1 MAIGSSRIVTP
12 HGVRPGWV
20 VCKGG
25 MIEGVRDQAGN
36 VDRTVDV
43 ADAVVMAGVVDTH
56 VHINEPGRAEWEGFE
71 TATCA
76 AAAGGVTTLVDMP
89 LNSVP
94 ATTTVAGLAAK
105 RRAAAEKCSV
115 DVGLWGG
122 VVPGNIDELPGLIDG
137 GVLGLKCFLSPSGV
151 DEFENAREADIRAAA
166 PVLVAADLPLLVH
179 AEDPTVLAQAPSIER
194 GHEQSYAAY
203 LSTRPAAAERRA
215 IEMLIRVSEQ
225 TGLRVHVVHVADG
238 DAIALI
244 AAAKACGVAISAETC
259 QHYLTFAAEDV
270 PSGGTQFKCAP
281 PIREREHRER
291 LWQALKDGSLDLIA
305 SDHSPSPAAG
315 KCLESGDFGAAWG
328 GIASLQLGLAAAWT
342 GASSRG
348 FGLGEIARWL
358 CAAPAQLAGLGAR
371 KGWIAP
377 GYDADL
383 VVWRPEGSFMVRGA
397 SLEHRHALTA
407 YEGMTLRGIVESTFV
422 RGVEVYRKG
431 RIHPGHGR
439 LINREMS

>member
-1 MAIGSSRIVTP
+1 MTP
-12 HGVRPGWV
+12 RGVRPGWV
-20 VCKGG
+20 LCKGG
-25 MIEGVRDQAGN
+25 TIEGVRDGAGN
-36 VDRTVDV
+36 ADRIVDV

-56 VHINEPGRAEWEGFE
+56 VHINEPGRADWEGFE
-71 TATCA
+71 TATRA

-105 RRAAAEKCSV
+105 RSAAMEKCSV

-122 VVPGNIDELPGLIDG
+122 VVPGNINELPGLIDG
-137 GVLGLKCFLSPSGV
+137 GVLGFKCFLSPSGV
-151 DEFENAREADIRAAA
+151 DEFENAQESDIRAAA
-166 PVLVAADLPLLVH
+166 PVLVAAGLPLLVH
-179 AEDPTVLAQAPSIER
+179 AEDPAVLAEAPSIER

-203 LSTRPAAAERRA
+203 LSTRPAAAERSA

-238 DAIALI
+238 DATALI
-244 AAAKACGVAISAETC
+244 ATAKARGIAISAETC

-291 LWQALKDGSLDLIA
+291 LWQGLKDGSLDLIA
-305 SDHSPSPAAG
+305 SDHSPSPVAG

-328 GIASLQLGLAAAWT
+328 GITSLQLGLAAAWT
-342 GASSRG
+342 GASFRG

-358 CAAPAQLAGLGAR
+358 CAAPAQLAGLGDR
-371 KGWIAP
+371 KGQIAP

-383 VVWRPEGSFMVRGA
+383 VVWHPEESFKVRGA

-407 YEGMTLRGIVESTFV
+407 YEGMTLRGVVESTFV
-422 RGVEVYRKG
+422 RGVEVYREG
-431 RIHPGHGR
+431 RIHPTHGR
-439 LINREMS
+439 LINREVS